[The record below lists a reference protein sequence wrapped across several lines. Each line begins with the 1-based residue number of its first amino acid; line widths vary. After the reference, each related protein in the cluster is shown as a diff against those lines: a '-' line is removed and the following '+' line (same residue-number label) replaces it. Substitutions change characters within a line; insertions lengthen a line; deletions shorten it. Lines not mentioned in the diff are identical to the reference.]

1 MIYTTISK
9 CGLCGSENLDKYLD
23 FGLSPLANSLKTTSD
38 ETENIAPLRVAKCEG
53 CDCFQLLDIVKPEI
67 MFSNYLYKSPDG
79 LKTHFENYV
88 SHTFSLLN
96 LKKDDLMLGIGGNV
110 GLLETE
116 YQKLGLSV
124 ANIEPAQ
131 NIAFESRKNGVFTIN
146 DFFDKNIGK
155 HFKTRAKLIAANNV
169 LAHSDLT
176 PIIDGVKE
184 LLDKSGYLVME
195 NSYWLDVVKQSDAFQ
210 VYSEHYKYLSI
221 KPLQKFFDSHGFDL
235 FRVEYNKI
243 QCGSFRAYI
252 KWKEN
257 DKFCIDSSVAEAIK
271 NEELFNL
278 YDKQTYIKFTNALNE
293 RKIELNEVLNR
304 IICNGQ
310 TVGLFSVAAKT
321 VLMLKYF
328 DISHFISLATDDSDL
343 KWNRFIPGTSIK
355 IIDKKSFFE
364 HNFDYLII
372 GAFNFK
378 NLIIEKN
385 NQYKGKWINIMPKLE
400 II

>member
-9 CGLCGSENLDKYLD
+9 CGLCGSENLDKHLD
-23 FGLSPLANSLKTTSD
+23 LGLSPLANSLKAASE
-38 ETENIAPLRVAKCEG
+38 ETENIAPLRVAKCEN
-53 CDCFQLLDIVKPEI
+53 CDCFQLLDIVNPEI

-79 LKTHFENYV
+79 LKTHFENYA

-96 LKKDDLMLGIGGNV
+96 LKKGDLMLGIGGNI

-146 DFFDKNIGK
+146 AFFEKDVRKYFKN
-155 HFKTRAKLIAANNV
+155 RAKLISANNV
-169 LAHSDLT
+169 LAHSDLN
-176 PIIDGVKE
+176 PIIDGIKE

-195 NSYWLDVVKQSDAFQ
+195 NSYWLDVVKQNDAFQ

-257 DKFCIDSSVAEAIK
+257 DSFCIDDSVEEAIK
-271 NEELFNL
+271 NEELFDL

-293 RKIELNEVLNR
+293 RKIKLYNVLTDLKSQNKTMG
-304 IICNGQ
+304 IFG
-310 TVGLFSVAAKT
+310 VAAKT
-321 VLMLKYF
+321 VLLLKYF
-328 DISHFISLATDDSDL
+328 DIKDFFTLATDDSDL
-343 KWNRFIPGTSIK
+343 KFNKFIPGTLIK
-355 IIDKKSFFE
+355 IVSKEEFWSN
-364 HNFDYLII
+364 NFDVVFC
-372 GAFNFK
+372 GAYNFFDR
-378 NLIIEKN
+378 IRKN
-385 NQYKGKWINIMPKLE
+385 NPNHKGVWVNPLQID
-400 II
+400 